1 MPRKQPATRA
11 LLGCLIGLTLLTTS
25 LSASGAVRHHRH
37 RVSGV
42 PVSPAL
48 RSSSALV
55 VDENT
60 ATVLLAKNADA
71 VIPIASIT
79 KLMTALVVLDAKQP
93 TEEMIKLTAADRQVG
108 RGGHS
113 RLQTGARL
121 SRGDL
126 MHLALMSSENR
137 AAYTLGL
144 HYPGGVDAAVAAM
157 NAKARALGMTHT
169 RFADP
174 TGLSAQNVSSPED
187 LAKLVTAASRSTLI
201 RSYSTDDRYSVQVG
215 RHRLEFRNT
224 DNLVAKSDWN
234 IVVQKTGYTNEA
246 GRCLVMKA
254 IIEDRPILIVLLDSY
269 GKYTRTADARRVRDW
284 IHSRAN
290 ERVEHAAR

>member
-1 MPRKQPATRA
+1 MPRNLPATRA
-11 LLGCLIGLTLLTTS
+11 LLGSLIGLTLLCTS
-25 LSASGAVRHHRH
+25 LPASGAAPHHRH
-37 RVSGV
+37 RVSGIRSV
-42 PVSPAL
+42 PAL

-93 TEEMIKLTAADRQVG
+93 TEELIKLTTADRQVG

-144 HYPGGVDAAVAAM
+144 HYPGGVSAAVSAM

-187 LAKLVTAASRSTLI
+187 LAKLLTAASRSALI
-201 RSYSTDDRYSVQVG
+201 RSFSTDDRYSVLVG
-215 RHRLEFRNT
+215 RRRLEFRNT
-224 DNLVAKSDWN
+224 DNLVAKADWN

-254 IIEDRPILIVLLDSY
+254 IIEDRPILIVLLDSF

-284 IHSRAN
+284 IHARAN

>member
-1 MPRKQPATRA
+1 MPRRTRTA
-11 LLGCLIGLTLLTTS
+11 RVLLSCTLGFGLMAGS
-25 LSASGAVRHHRH
+25 LGASGAARHHRH
-37 RVSGV
+37 RAAV
-42 PVSPAL
+42 PDVPSL
-48 RSSSALV
+48 KSSSALV
-55 VDENT
+55 VDEST
-60 ATVLLAKNADA
+60 HSVLLEKNADA

-79 KLMTALVVLDAKQP
+79 KLMTALVVLDAGQSL
-93 TEEMIKLTAADRQVG
+93 EETIRLTPADRQIG

-113 RLQTGARL
+113 RLPTGALL

-137 AAYTLGL
+137 AAYTLAL
-144 HYPGGVDAAVAAM
+144 HYPGGMPAAVAAM
-157 NAKARALGMTHT
+157 NAKARALGMNHS

-187 LAKLVTAASRSTLI
+187 LTRLLTAASLNPLI
-201 RSYSTDDRYSVQVG
+201 RTYSTDDRHSVRVG
-215 RHRLEFRNT
+215 RRQLEFRNT
-224 DNLVAKSDWN
+224 DNLVAKRDWD

-254 IIEDRPILIVLLDSY
+254 IIEDRPILIVLLDSF

-284 IHSRAN
+284 IHARAN